1 MAITPQEQQNIIG
14 LTVGLFNAAPGAQY
28 LAELTEVYE
37 TNGNALEA
45 LVDYPLRPILLF
57 IMFKSM
63 GISPLNSSR
72 VKVTLPPLAK
82 LWYSAQTA

>member
-37 TNGNALEA
+37 ANGNALEA
-45 LVDYPLRPILLF
+45 LVDFMLTTDAF
-57 IMFKSM
+57 
-63 GISPLNSSR
+63 N
-72 VKVTLPPLAK
+72 
-82 LWYSAQTA
+82 AQYAQAQSDEEMIAIAVETFGAGYCGV